1 MKVLAIETS
10 CDETAAAIVQWDEHR
25 FKILSNV
32 VASQAAKHALF
43 GGVVPELATREHLNA
58 LEKVVQLALDQAHL
72 SWDQLDGIAATRG
85 PGLASALLMGH
96 SFAKSLALA
105 RDLPF
110 VSVNH
115 LEGHLVS
122 PFLRDEAPSLEEV
135 KRWLTLLV
143 SGGHTLLILTELG
156 KPHQILG
163 ATRDDAAG
171 EAFDKGAKLLGLGY
185 PGGPELEKMAKSGDE
200 TAYDFP
206 RGMQHSGDLNFS
218 FSGLKTALRIVLEK
232 KFSSSPCEQDL
243 FDLCASYQVAIVEA
257 LAIKTEAALEKTQCQ
272 HLTLAGGVACNQRLR
287 QKMEK
292 LCQKKQVSLW
302 IAPSVLCTDNA
313 AMIGAAACLRLERGE
328 VSPLI
333 EEIDPNLKLV
343 AS

>member
-10 CDETAAAIVQWDEHR
+10 CDETAVAIVQWSNHR
-25 FKILSNV
+25 FTILSNI

-58 LEKVVQLALDQAHL
+58 LEGVTQLALDQAHI

-105 RDLPF
+105 KDLPF
-110 VSVNH
+110 VGVNH

-122 PFLRDEAPSLEEV
+122 PFLSDEAPSLGKV

-143 SGGHTLLILTELG
+143 SGGHTLLVLTELG
-156 KPHQILG
+156 NPYEILG

-185 PGGPELEKMAKSGDE
+185 PGGPELEKMSRSGDE

-243 FDLCASYQVAIVEA
+243 FDLCASYQAAIVEA

-302 IAPSVLCTDNA
+302 IVPSVLCTDNA

-343 AS
+343 A

>member
-10 CDETAAAIVQWDEHR
+10 CDETAVAIVQWSNHR
-25 FKILSNV
+25 FTILSSI

-58 LEKVVQLALDQAHL
+58 LEGVTQLALDQAHI

-110 VSVNH
+110 VGVNH

-122 PFLRDEAPSLEEV
+122 PFLSDEAPSLGKV

-143 SGGHTLLILTELG
+143 SGGHTLLVLTELG
-156 KPHQILG
+156 KPYEILG

-185 PGGPELEKMAKSGDE
+185 PGGPELEKMARSGDE

-218 FSGLKTALRIVLEK
+218 FSGLKTALRIVLGK

-243 FDLCASYQVAIVEA
+243 FDLCASYQAAIVEA
-257 LAIKTEAALEKTQCQ
+257 LAIKTEAALEKIQCQ

-302 IAPSVLCTDNA
+302 IAPSILCTDNA